1 MWRLPIKLRIA
12 LVLLAAL
19 AVLLAGLGL
28 FIYLRF
34 EARLDQTINQDLR
47 SRAAAISRGME
58 RAGLPGREQAGPL
71 VEEPESFA
79 QVLGPGG
86 RVLAP
91 RAGPAAAAPF
101 IDNAAIAAAKRS
113 ATLVDGASA
122 PLTHDPVRLLAT
134 AAVTEAGRHVI
145 IVAGTPLDDRADAL
159 ASLRD
164 LLIGGGI
171 AALALASLAGYAAVA
186 AALRPVEAMRRRA
199 AEISGAD
206 ERELLPVGHARDELS
221 RLGSTLNA
229 MLGRIHEALERER
242 RFLDD
247 ASHEL
252 RTPLALQRAELEVAL
267 RYSRDASELRAAIAS
282 AIEEADRL
290 IALAEDLLVSAR
302 AAGGD
307 AELRRSRVEVGALL
321 VELRERFAA
330 RAAESGREVTVAD
343 GAVAVDGDRERL
355 ERALA
360 NLVENAL
367 RHGDGEIA
375 LSARAADGR
384 IEIHVADRGPGFP
397 PDFVTTAFGRG
408 TTASDGGATGA
419 GLGLAIVERIAR
431 AHGGRAA
438 AANRPGG
445 GADVWIEL
453 PADQD

>member
-47 SRAAAISRGME
+47 SRTAAIARGIQT
-58 RAGLPGREQAGPL
+58 AGLPGREQSGPF
-71 VEEPESFA
+71 VEQPESFA
-79 QVLGPGG
+79 QILAPGG

-91 RAGPAAAAPF
+91 HAGPASTAF
-101 IDNAAIAAAKRS
+101 IDNASIAAAKRS
-113 ATLVDGASA
+113 PTFVDNVSV
-122 PLTHDPVRLLAT
+122 PVTHDPVRLLAT
-134 AAVTEAGRHVI
+134 ATVTEAGRHVI

-229 MLGRIHEALERER
+229 MLGRIHDALERER

-307 AELRRSRVEVGALL
+307 AELRPSRVEVGALL
-321 VELRERFAA
+321 AELRDRFAA

-360 NLVENAL
+360 NLIENAL

-384 IEIHVADRGPGFP
+384 VEIHVADRGPGFP
-397 PDFVTTAFGRG
+397 SDFVTAAFDRG
-408 TTASDGGATGA
+408 TTASDGGAAGA

>member
-1 MWRLPIKLRIA
+1 
-12 LVLLAAL
+12 
-19 AVLLAGLGL
+19 
-28 FIYLRF
+28 
-34 EARLDQTINQDLR
+34 
-47 SRAAAISRGME
+47 
-58 RAGLPGREQAGPL
+58 
-71 VEEPESFA
+71 
-79 QVLGPGG
+79 
-86 RVLAP
+86 
-91 RAGPAAAAPF
+91 
-101 IDNAAIAAAKRS
+101 
-113 ATLVDGASA
+113 
-122 PLTHDPVRLLAT
+122 
-134 AAVTEAGRHVI
+134 
-145 IVAGTPLDDRADAL
+145 
-159 ASLRD
+159 
-164 LLIGGGI
+164 
-171 AALALASLAGYAAVA
+171 
-186 AALRPVEAMRRRA
+186 MRRRA

-229 MLGRIHEALERER
+229 MLGRIHDALERER
-242 RFLDD
+242 RFLDE

-321 VELRERFAA
+321 AELRDRFAP

-360 NLVENAL
+360 NLIENAL

-375 LSARAADGR
+375 LSARVADGR
-384 IEIHVADRGPGFP
+384 VEIHVADRGRGFP
-397 PDFVTTAFGRG
+397 PDFVTAAFDWG
-408 TTASDGGATGA
+408 TSTSDGGAAGA
-419 GLGLAIVERIAR
+419 GLGLAIVDRIAR

-453 PADQD
+453 PADRD